1 MIEYPRRWGAYVL
14 IGPLGS
20 GGMGSV
26 FLALTGRP
34 GSEKLC
40 VVKRLNADT
49 LSNPERLARFKR
61 EADLVRTLSH
71 GTIAQTFAADSV
83 DGEPFIAQEYI
94 EGRTLT
100 QLAASALSSGETI
113 PPTVVV
119 YIVREVARALA
130 YAHGVARIVH
140 RDIAPDN
147 VMVTFAGEVRLID
160 FGIARTGGDP
170 ALTAPGSF
178 VGRASYT
185 APEVLSGKTADSRS
199 DIYSL
204 GVLLWELLV
213 RRPPAFEELQ
223 SRPAPS
229 SRNPSLDLPGVDAVV
244 ARALAPDPSERFASA
259 EELQRA
265 LGPLLPPTFVGDTA
279 LAEFVGRCYDVETER
294 RQLRDMVQEASP
306 LLFHESASP
315 IGVPFKEGRRTPT
328 VLTAQPA
335 RPRWWITWGW
345 ISALVSCSA
354 LVIVLITRRNPPSP
368 SVTLPGPDDSKWLP
382 MDTARTAPPAAP
394 APQPATPAPSN
405 PPKIVV
411 AREPAATPRVPKA
424 ASPAS
429 PQVPRRLTSLPAGAM
444 LDRAIDDLQGGDY
457 AGAQHDAEAVL
468 RDGTVSQKSRAHYI
482 VGKVAIE
489 LGRPKIGADE
499 FARAIQLDPQN
510 IAAANELSHIRHR
523 GESP

>member
-14 IGPLGS
+14 ICPLGS

-26 FLALTGRP
+26 FLALSGRP

-49 LSNPERLARFKR
+49 LSNPERLARFRR

-113 PPTVVV
+113 PSTVVV

-160 FGIARTGGDP
+160 FGIARTGADP
-170 ALTAPGSF
+170 SLTAPGSF

-185 APEVLSGKTADSRS
+185 APEILSGKRADSRS

-213 RRPPAFEELQ
+213 GRPPAFEELQ
-223 SRPAPS
+223 SNPSPS
-229 SRNPSLDLPGVDAVV
+229 SRNPSLDLPGADAVV
-244 ARALAPDPSERFASA
+244 ARALAPDPSDRLASA
-259 EELQRA
+259 EDLQRA

-279 LAEFVGRCYDVETER
+279 LAHFVGRCYDVETER
-294 RQLRDMVQEASP
+294 RHLREIVQEASP
-306 LLFHESASP
+306 LLSNESAPST
-315 IGVPFKEGRRTPT
+315 VPFKEGRRTPT
-328 VLTAQPA
+328 VHHRSAGADRAGGLRGVGSRLSFHAQP
-335 RPRWWITWGW
+335 
-345 ISALVSCSA
+345 SSSSSSCDA
-354 LVIVLITRRNPPSP
+354 IH
-368 SVTLPGPDDSKWLP
+368 
-382 MDTARTAPPAAP
+382 
-394 APQPATPAPSN
+394 
-405 PPKIVV
+405 
-411 AREPAATPRVPKA
+411 
-424 ASPAS
+424 
-429 PQVPRRLTSLPAGAM
+429 PRRRSPC
-444 LDRAIDDLQGGDY
+444 
-457 AGAQHDAEAVL
+457 
-468 RDGTVSQKSRAHYI
+468 
-482 VGKVAIE
+482 
-489 LGRPKIGADE
+489 
-499 FARAIQLDPQN
+499 LDPMTRSGWTWTRPGTGLLRRPPRN
-510 IAAANELSHIRHR
+510 WLRRRRRIH
-523 GESP
+523 